1 MDVFD
6 LVAKI
11 TLDSSEYDRGLD
23 SAAGKTKGFG
33 SKLGGLFGGV
43 AKVGV
48 ASLAAVSGAVIAMA
62 KGAVSSYASYEQ
74 LVGGVDKLYGE
85 ASGKLQQYADK
96 AFMTAGMSAN
106 QYMETATSFSAALI
120 NSLGGDT
127 QKAADMTDVAMR
139 AMSDNVNVF
148 GSSMDSVQHAFQ
160 GFAKQNYTMLD
171 NLKLGYGGT
180 KSEMERLI
188 SDANKYR
195 KSIGQS
201 SNLSIKSFA
210 DIVQA
215 IQSVQEAQG
224 IAGTTNKEA
233 MRTIEGSAN
242 ATKAAWQNVIT
253 AIGRGEGLDN
263 AMKNLSTALF
273 GQNAGE
279 GLLNQVIPRIQTTM
293 EGIANLVTTAGP
305 MIAQKLPEIANA
317 IIPSLLSTAVSVIE
331 ALGGSLPGLVGVLGS
346 SLVKVGINIGNQLI
360 NAISTVLNDMFPSLG
375 KGFDGLVNAASGGI
389 NKIKAIWGSSN
400 KQILNNVT
408 SVWSGIK
415 GVVNTVSS
423 AISGYWKSRSSAIL
437 SVATEV
443 WTGIQSVISTAV
455 NTITGYWSE
464 HSDEIIAKASETWDN
479 IKSIVSTVLDAVG
492 NVISV
497 AVEFAKAIWDQWG
510 ADIVEIAVTQWN
522 LIYVAITTA
531 IAQIQE
537 TITVITTAISE
548 FWTQHGETIMAVARV
563 AWSVISTVITAALN
577 IIQGIISAV
586 TYAIQGN
593 WSGVWSSILKIASTA
608 WNAIKSVVSTVI
620 NAISSV
626 ISSIL
631 NRIKSTFTNIWNA
644 IKSTV
649 TNAINGVKSAISS
662 GINAA
667 YTTVSSVLGNI
678 KNKFTSIFESVKST
692 VTNAI
697 NTIKG
702 AFNFSW
708 SLPPIRLPHISV
720 SGSFSLNPPSVPSFG
735 ISWYKK
741 AMQDPFLLEGA
752 SIFGASGGKLLGGG
766 EAGREIVIGESKA
779 IDLIRKASGDKEP
792 VNVTINVYAR
802 ENQDVNALADVISRK
817 LQKQL
822 ERRAAVYA

>member
-1 MDVFD
+1 MNVFD

-11 TLDSSEYDRGLD
+11 SIDSSEYDRGLD
-23 SAAGKTKGFG
+23 NAAGKTKGFG
-33 SKLGGLFGGV
+33 SKIGGLLGGV

-48 ASLAAVSGAVIAMA
+48 ASLAAVSGAVIAMS
-62 KGAVSSYASYEQ
+62 KGAVSSYAQYEQ

-85 ASGKLQQYADK
+85 ASGKLQAYADK

-120 NSLGGDT
+120 NSLGGNT

-188 SDANKYR
+188 KDANEYR

-233 MRTIEGSAN
+233 MKTIEGSAN

-253 AIGRGEGLDN
+253 AIGRGEGLEN
-263 AMKNLSTALF
+263 AMQNLSTALF
-273 GQNAGE
+273 GKNAGE

-305 MIAQKLPEIANA
+305 MIAQKLPEIASA
-317 IIPSLLSTAVSVIE
+317 VIPSLLSTAVSVIE
-331 ALGGSLPGLVGVLGS
+331 ALGSALPGLVSVLGS
-346 SLVKVGINIGNQLI
+346 SLIKIGIDIGNQLI

-375 KGFDGLVNAASGGI
+375 KGFDGIVEAARGGIESIKSVWNSGG
-389 NKIKAIWGSSN
+389 G
-400 KQILNNVT
+400 QILEKASSIWNEIQSLV
-408 SVWSGIK
+408 G
-415 GVVNTVSS
+415 GVVNTIVGYWNDHGTEILETATEIWDNVQTIISTAIETVSS
-423 AISGYWKSRSSAIL
+423 VISGVVEFIKTLWSEWGDETIAIYQQVFEIFSGEIELIRSVFETVVTALSDFWAQWGDTITSVASTVWGAVLATISTIL
-437 SVATEV
+437 SV
-443 WTGIQSVISTAV
+443 
-455 NTITGYWSE
+455 
-464 HSDEIIAKASETWDN
+464 
-479 IKSIVSTVLDAVG
+479 
-492 NVISV
+492 
-497 AVEFAKAIWDQWG
+497 
-510 ADIVEIAVTQWN
+510 
-522 LIYVAITTA
+522 
-531 IAQIQE
+531 
-537 TITVITTAISE
+537 
-548 FWTQHGETIMAVARV
+548 
-563 AWSVISTVITAALN
+563 
-577 IIQGIISAV
+577 IQGIIAAV
-586 TYAIQGN
+586 TAVIQGN
-593 WSGVWSSILKIASTA
+593 WSGAWSAILGVLSTI
-608 WNAIKSVVSTVI
+608 WGAITSVVSA
-620 NAISSV
+620 AISAVSSV

-631 NRIKSTFTNIWNA
+631 NTIKSTFSNVWNA
-644 IKSTV
+644 IKATVSNVINGIKSTISNGLNAAKSTV
-649 TNAINGVKSAISS
+649 TNIFNNIKTTITNTINGAKTA
-662 GINAA
+662 
-667 YTTVSSVLGNI
+667 
-678 KNKFTSIFESVKST
+678 

-697 NTIKG
+697 NAIKN

-708 SLPPIRLPHISV
+708 SLPHLSLPHISI
-720 SGSFSLNPPSVPSFG
+720 SGSFSLNPPSVPHFG

-741 AMQDPFLLEGA
+741 AMDNAYMLNGA
-752 SIFGASGGKLLGGG
+752 TIFGSMGGRLLGGG
-766 EAGREIVIGESKA
+766 ETGKEILIGESKA
-779 IDLIRKASGDKEP
+779 IDLIRKASGDREP

-822 ERRAAVYA
+822 DRRSAVYA

>member
-1 MDVFD
+1 MNVFD

-11 TLDSSEYDRGLD
+11 SIDSSEYDRGLD
-23 SAAGKTKGFG
+23 NASNKANGFG
-33 SKLGGLFGGV
+33 SKVKGLFGGV
-43 AKVGV
+43 AKVG
-48 ASLAAVSGAVIAMA
+48 AAALAAASGAVIAMA

-120 NSLGGDT
+120 NSLGGNT

-148 GSSMDSVQHAFQ
+148 GSSMESVQHAFQ

-201 SNLSIKSFA
+201 SDLSINSFA

-233 MRTIEGSAN
+233 MKTIEGSAN

-293 EGIANLVTTAGP
+293 EGIATLVTTAGP
-305 MIAQKLPEIANA
+305 MIAQKLPEIASA
-317 IIPSLLSTAVSVIE
+317 VIPALLSTAVSVIE
-331 ALGGSLPGLVGVLGS
+331 ALGSALPGLISVLGG
-346 SLVKVGINIGNQLI
+346 SLIKIGIDIGNQLI

-375 KGFDGLVNAASGGI
+375 KGFDGIVSSAKSSI
-389 NKIKAIWGSSN
+389 EKIKSIWSSNSGQILSKASEIWNNIQSLVGDVAKTIVSYWNEHSADIIGTATEIWDNVKTIVTTAFETVSSVISGVVEFIKTLWREWGDETISIYHQVFDLFASEIGLIRTVFETVVTALGDFWTQWGGTITSVASTVWGAVLSTISTILSVLQGIIAAVTAAIQGDWSGAWNAILGVLSTIWGA
-400 KQILNNVT
+400 
-408 SVWSGIK
+408 IK
-415 GVVNTVSS
+415 AVVSS
-423 AISGYWKSRSSAIL
+423 AIS
-437 SVATEV
+437 
-443 WTGIQSVISTAV
+443 AV
-455 NTITGYWSE
+455 
-464 HSDEIIAKASETWDN
+464 
-479 IKSIVSTVLDAVG
+479 
-492 NVISV
+492 
-497 AVEFAKAIWDQWG
+497 
-510 ADIVEIAVTQWN
+510 
-522 LIYVAITTA
+522 
-531 IAQIQE
+531 
-537 TITVITTAISE
+537 
-548 FWTQHGETIMAVARV
+548 
-563 AWSVISTVITAALN
+563 
-577 IIQGIISAV
+577 
-586 TYAIQGN
+586 
-593 WSGVWSSILKIASTA
+593 
-608 WNAIKSVVSTVI
+608 
-620 NAISSV
+620 SSV

-631 NRIKSTFTNIWNA
+631 NSIKATFTNVWNA
-644 IKSTV
+644 IKTTV
-649 TNAINGVKSAISS
+649 SNVINGIKTTISS
-662 GINAA
+662 GLNAA
-667 YTTVSSVLGNI
+667 
-678 KNKFTSIFESVKST
+678 KST
-692 VTNAI
+692 VTSIFNSIKSTITNTINGAKTAVQNAI
-697 NTIKG
+697 NAIKG

-708 SLPPIRLPHISV
+708 HLPHLALPHISI
-720 SGSFSLNPPSVPSFG
+720 SGSFSLMPPSVPSFG

-741 AMQDPFLLEGA
+741 AMRDPFLLDGA
-752 SIFGASGGKLLGGG
+752 SIFGASGNKLLGGG

-779 IDLIRKASGDKEP
+779 IDLIRKASGDREP

-822 ERRAAVYA
+822 DSRSRVYA

>member
-1 MDVFD
+1 MNVFD

-11 TLDSSEYDRGLD
+11 SIDSSEYDRGLD
-23 SAAGKTKGFG
+23 NASNKANGFG
-33 SKLGGLFGGV
+33 SKVKGMFGGV
-43 AKVGV
+43 AKVG
-48 ASLAAVSGAVIAMA
+48 AAALAAASGAVIAMA

-74 LVGGVDKLYGE
+74 LVGGVDKLYGD

-120 NSLGGDT
+120 NSLGGNT

-180 KSEMERLI
+180 KEEMQRLI
-188 SDANKYR
+188 DDANKYR

-201 SNLSIKSFA
+201 SNLSIKKFG

-279 GLLNQVIPRIQTTM
+279 GLLNQVMPRIQTTM

-331 ALGGSLPGLVGVLGS
+331 AIGGALPGLVSVLGGSLVS
-346 SLVKVGINIGNQLI
+346 VGINIGNQLI

-375 KGFDGLVNAASGGI
+375 KGFDGIVSAAKGGI
-389 NKIKAIWGSSN
+389 EKVK
-400 KQILNNVT
+400 
-408 SVWSGIK
+408 SVWSTNGVQILSKASEIWSGIQSAVNN
-415 GVVNTVSS
+415 VVNSIV
-423 AISGYWKSRSSAIL
+423 GYWNKNSAAIL
-437 SVATEV
+437 STATTAWEKV
-443 WTGIQSVISTAV
+443 KSVITTAIRV
-455 NTITGYWSE
+455 ITNYWNQNSSE
-464 HSDEIIAKASETWDN
+464 ILAKASETWEN
-479 IKSIVSTVLDAVG
+479 IKTIVSTVMS
-492 NVISV
+492 VIGSV
-497 AVEFAKAIWDQWG
+497 IQTVVEFAKQVWETWG
-510 ADIVEIAVTQWN
+510 ADIIEIAVAQWE
-522 LIYVAITTA
+522 LIGTTISVAIEKIKEIITTA
-531 IAQIQE
+531 VAI
-537 TITVITTAISE
+537 ITE
-548 FWTQHGETIMAVARV
+548 FWSQHGEQIMTVASA
-563 AWSVISTVITAALN
+563 AWGIISTVITAALN
-577 IIQGIISAV
+577 VIKGIIAAV
-586 TYAIQGN
+586 TAAIQGN
-593 WSGVWSSILKIASTA
+593 WSGAWSAILGVLSTI
-608 WNAIKSVVSTVI
+608 WSTIKTVVSA
-620 NAISSV
+620 AISAVASV

-631 NRIKSTFTNIWNA
+631 NSIKATFSNVWNA
-644 IKSTV
+644 IKATVSNVINGIKSTISSGLNAAKSTVTSIFNSIKTTITNTINGAKTAV
-649 TNAINGVKSAISS
+649 TNAINA
-662 GINAA
+662 
-667 YTTVSSVLGNI
+667 I
-678 KNKFTSIFESVKST
+678 KN
-692 VTNAI
+692 
-697 NTIKG
+697 
-702 AFNFSW
+702 AFNFTW
-708 SLPPIRLPHISV
+708 SLPHLKLPHISI
-720 SGSFSLNPPSVPSFG
+720 SGSFSLVPPSVPTFG

-741 AMQDPFLLEGA
+741 AMQDPFLLDGA

-779 IDLIRKASGDKEP
+779 IDLIRKASGDREP
-792 VNVTINVYAR
+792 INVTINVYAR

-822 ERRAAVYA
+822 DRRSAVYA